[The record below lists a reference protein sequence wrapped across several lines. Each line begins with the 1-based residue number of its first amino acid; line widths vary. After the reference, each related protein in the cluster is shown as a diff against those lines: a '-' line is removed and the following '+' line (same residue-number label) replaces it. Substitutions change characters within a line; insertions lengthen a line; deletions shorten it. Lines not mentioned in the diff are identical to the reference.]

1 MIAVCCFLFT
11 VYSTHVNYMPN
22 VLTTFFL
29 LIYSYLS
36 IPRVLEVLP
45 WRIRFRV
52 FWFERLRWETMH
64 LSFKQLTLSDGI
76 PIFLLKLEPEP
87 VPSLRLR
94 LRNTVFL
101 QYEYIKCTQYTYPLL
116 LSDGCRKGS
125 GRHLPRHTDCLTE
138 PVIQLTAFIIKSI
151 VSTSAV
157 FTHALCATL
166 TQCELFPLCIY
177 INLWGSRVC
186 IDDQTYCLHI
196 SCF

>member
-1 MIAVCCFLFT
+1 MFSFINSESF
-11 VYSTHVNYMPN
+11 
-22 VLTTFFL
+22 
-29 LIYSYLS
+29 IS
-36 IPRVLEVLP
+36 I
-45 WRIRFRV
+45 
-52 FWFERLRWETMH
+52 TM
-64 LSFKQLTLSDGI
+64 TD
-76 PIFLLKLEPEP
+76 P
-87 VPSLRLR
+87 VPSVLIWAITVGNHAPLIQTVDAIRWNSYISVKAGAGASLRLR

-177 INLWGSRVC
+177 LYKPVRKP
-186 IDDQTYCLHI
+186 CLHWWSNLLSAHLLFLNI
-196 SCF
+196 IMF